1 MSRDIKA
8 GNILIDHNA
17 HVYIADLGACVCL
30 SGLQQEIGKQ
40 KLAGTPCWM
49 APEVVSN
56 HLYST
61 QSDIWSLG
69 ITAMELFKGVPPL
82 ARFDNEEVLLYIAH
96 GNPPSLESYTDAF
109 PSFPSSAFVS
119 WLNGVL
125 KKSPE
130 DRFTIDKVLNHRW
143 LSQAEEG
150 KEMLLSLLQTIPD
163 QLVRDEWEI
172 GEERYGNAG
181 NRCDCSECVEIR
193 VNL

>member
-56 HLYST
+56 HIYST

-109 PSFPSSAFVS
+109 PSFPSSAFCS
-119 WLNGVL
+119 SRRRKLLINSNREL
-125 KKSPE
+125 KIGIFSSPS
-130 DRFTIDKVLNHRW
+130 RQIIL
-143 LSQAEEG
+143 
-150 KEMLLSLLQTIPD
+150 
-163 QLVRDEWEI
+163 
-172 GEERYGNAG
+172 
-181 NRCDCSECVEIR
+181 
-193 VNL
+193 